1 MHEIPGRF
9 IAARDGTSEDDFVAE
24 DHLPDLLT
32 VYASSQP
39 GKPAVIDDRAGAGVV
54 TWTYAQLE
62 AEANRL
68 ANTLAALGVT
78 SGEKV
83 IWCGPNSPQVIAVV
97 NATRKLGAV
106 AVPLNYRLTAAEA
119 RYIVAHSDACA
130 AYVDA
135 EYAHLLPAPQE
146 ERPGNLRQVLVYGGA
161 APAGMLGEELVTQA
175 PAEPPAVAPQETSA
189 TMIYTSGTTGKP
201 KGAYRKLSDQSTA
214 IGLIGLIGYTTDDVY
229 LTSGPLYHS
238 GPLAFMSGGLML
250 GQTIVVQR
258 KFEAQ
263 DWLRLVDTYRVTS
276 TFCAPP
282 PIRLVCALP
291 AEVKARYDRSPM
303 RIMLANAAPWSQA
316 LKQAYL
322 ADFPAGS
329 LWEIYGS
336 TELGV
341 NCVLQPKDQL
351 RKPGSC
357 GQPAPGVEIR
367 LLGADGTEVTGTGP
381 EHSGE
386 LYVRSTGVFNEY
398 YKQPDSYDA
407 TTNGD
412 FHTVGDIAYRD
423 EEGYYYICDR
433 KNDMIIS
440 GGMNVYPAEIE
451 AALEQHPG
459 IFDVAVFGIPSDEW
473 GEQVHATVVLAPG
486 AALSEA
492 DVIEYAHQHLA
503 GYKCPRSVSF
513 LAELPR
519 TGSGKL
525 LKRELRAP
533 FWAGHASQVS

>member
-1 MHEIPGRF
+1 
-9 IAARDGTSEDDFVAE
+9 VAE
-24 DHLPDLLT
+24 DHLPDPLT

-68 ANTLAALGVT
+68 ANTLASLGVT

-119 RYIVAHSDACA
+119 RYIMAHSDACA

-135 EYAHLLPAPQE
+135 EYAHLFPAPPDE
-146 ERPGNLRQVLVYGGA
+146 PVGKLRHVLVHGGA
-161 APAGMLGEELVTQA
+161 APAGMLGEELVAGA
-175 PAEPPAVAPQETSA
+175 PAEPSAGEPQETSA

-201 KGAYRKLSDQSTA
+201 KGAYRRLSDQSTA
-214 IGLIGLIGYTTDDVY
+214 IGLIGHIGYTADDIY

-238 GPLAFMSGGLML
+238 GPLAFMSAGIML

-258 KFEAQ
+258 KFEPQ

-276 TFCAPP
+276 TFSAPP
-282 PIRLVCALP
+282 LIRLVCALP
-291 AEVKARYDRSPM
+291 TGVKAGYDRSSM
-303 RIMLANAAPWSQA
+303 RIMLANAAPWSMA
-316 LKQAYL
+316 LKRAYL

-341 NCVLQPKDQL
+341 NCVLEPRDQL

-357 GQPAPGVEIR
+357 GLPAPGVEIR
-367 LLGADGTEVTGTGP
+367 LLDADGSEVTGTGP
-381 EHSGE
+381 EHPGE

-398 YKQPDSYDA
+398 YKQPASYDA
-407 TTNGD
+407 ATNGD

-459 IFDVAVFGIPSDEW
+459 IFDVAVFGIPSAEW

-486 AALSEA
+486 VALSEA
-492 DVIEYAHQHLA
+492 DVIAHARQHLA

-513 LAELPR
+513 LDELPR

-533 FWAGHASQVS
+533 FWAGHTSQVS

>member
-1 MHEIPGRF
+1 MTAVGAVHQP
-9 IAARDGTSEDDFVAE
+9 DF
-24 DHLPDLLT
+24 LT
-32 VYASSQP
+32 LYASAQP
-39 GKPAVIDDRAGAGVV
+39 GKLAVIDDRPGANVV
-54 TWTYAQLE
+54 SWTYARLE

-68 ANTLAALGVT
+68 ANVLASLGV
-78 SGEKV
+78 GPGGKV
-83 IWCGPNSPQVIAVV
+83 IWCGPNSPQVVAVI

-119 RYIVAHSDACA
+119 RYIVIHSDACA

-135 EYAHLLPAPQE
+135 EYAHLMPAPHDG
-146 ERPGNLRQVLVYGGA
+146 RAGHLRDVLVYGGA
-161 APAGMLGEELVTQA
+161 PPAGMRGDDLVA
-175 PAEPPAVAPQETSA
+175 RASAERPAGPTEGTNA

-201 KGAYRKLSDQSTA
+201 KGAYRKLTDQSTA
-214 IGLIGLIGYTTDDVY
+214 VALIGFLGYTADDIY

-238 GPLAFMSGGLML
+238 GPLAFMGAGLTL
-250 GQTIVVQR
+250 GQTIIVQR
-258 KFEAQ
+258 KAEPE
-263 DWLRLVDTYRVTS
+263 DWLRLVDKYQVTS
-276 TFCAPP
+276 TFSAPP
-282 PIRLVCALP
+282 LIRLVCALP
-291 AEVKARYDRSPM
+291 TEVKARYDRSSM
-303 RIMLANAAPWSQA
+303 RIMLANAAPWSLA

-322 ADFPAGS
+322 ADFPPDS
-329 LWEIYGS
+329 LWEMYGS

-341 NCVLQPKDQL
+341 NCVLEPRDQL

-357 GQPAPGVEIR
+357 GKPAPGVEIR
-367 LLGADGTEVTGTGP
+367 LLDADGNEVTGTGP
-381 EHSGE
+381 AHPGE
-386 LYVRSTGVFNEY
+386 LYVSSTAVFNEY
-398 YKQPDSYDA
+398 YKQPESYRA
-407 TTNGD
+407 AMHGD

-451 AALEQHPG
+451 AVLEQHPG
-459 IFDVAVFGIPSDEW
+459 VFDAAVFGIPSEQW

-486 AALSEA
+486 ASLSEA
-492 DVIEYAHQHLA
+492 SVMAYARQHLA

-513 LAELPR
+513 AGELPR

-533 FWAGHASQVS
+533 YWAGHTRQVS